1 MSLATFK
8 KKSIVAHRG
17 TKISGSPPGGIWL
30 TQGPF
35 GSAMLRNL
43 QGNSGFSINGGNRN
57 VGYVGQSM
65 NMGKNGTSYKGI
77 YPRGA
82 GGCCGKYYN
91 AQPVM
96 NSARVNTLGDQ
107 YKYIKPSV
115 LSTRGMLRKKYRW
128 AYSGVVPNY
137 WVKQVGG
144 TANLS
149 DNYSSGLY
157 TSNLSA
163 KTDCVVDTN
172 DEDKYVGYVVECGAF
187 GCNKTD
193 GGRYTYNQAAGNAP
207 YSKELREPRTSGQ
220 YTARVQRSCILN
232 QNQEALNIKQ
242 GTGKCV
248 NIVSRNIKETSV

>member
-17 TKISGSPPGGIWL
+17 TKISGSPPGGVWL
-30 TQGPF
+30 SQGPF
-35 GSAMLRNL
+35 GSGMLRAA
-43 QGNSGFSINGGNRN
+43 QGGVGFSINGGNRN
-57 VGYVGQSM
+57 VGYVGQTM

-82 GGCCGKYYN
+82 GGCCGNYYN

-128 AYSGVVPNY
+128 AYSGVYPNY

-144 TANLS
+144 SANLS

-157 TSNLSA
+157 TSNLTSEM
-163 KTDCVVDTN
+163 DCVVDTN
-172 DEDKYVGYVVECGAF
+172 DEDKYVGYIVEHGPF
-187 GCNKTD
+187 GCNKTN
-193 GGRYTYNQAAGNAP
+193 GGRYTYDKAVGNAP
-207 YSKELREPRTSGQ
+207 YSKQLKEPRTSGQ
-220 YTARVQRSCILN
+220 YTTRVQKPCILN
-232 QNQEALNIKQ
+232 QTRDALLLKQ
-242 GTGKCV
+242 STGKCAR
-248 NIVSRNIKETSV
+248 IVSRTIKETSI